1 MQSLCQVSLYEPL
14 SLRDKR
20 FRDMERS
27 FETVRSREG
36 ERQGFLNRFSDR
48 FASVAGD
55 PGMFPFSFV
64 SFVNIWPLS

>member
-1 MQSLCQVSLYEPL
+1 
-14 SLRDKR
+14 
-20 FRDMERS
+20 MERS